1 MGALTFAKAQ
11 AATFTF
17 NSLPHKINGISL
29 AIQQAVFDVT
39 AAADTAKVL
48 LNGIPVI
55 GVSGQGSIYSGG
67 YGKAQSS
74 TLSLGTVVLHPAEW
88 SVGKRFQLFDVTG
101 SGDAE
106 KQWEWGW
113 PVVYGTVR
121 GWVLSGGPLYE
132 TEDIAL
138 SAAFDVFG
146 TVAGSVKV
154 RNLRVASPFRE
165 GGPIPV
171 SFTWQANGAVTH
183 SGSLEPRV
191 ATATG
196 TPNTGTLAFD
206 LDSGETESH
215 KALLYDFTVRSPAVT
230 GGNLPITMNL
240 RFDKA
245 AA

>member
-1 MGALTFAKAQ
+1 MGSLAFSKAQ
-11 AATFTF
+11 AATFSF
-17 NSLPHKINGISL
+17 NSLPHKIHAINV

-39 AAADTAKVL
+39 ASADTAKLL
-48 LNGIPVI
+48 LNGLPVI
-55 GVSGQGSIYSGG
+55 GVSGQGSIYTAG

-88 SVGKRFQLFDVTG
+88 SVGKRFNLSDVTG

-113 PVVYGTVR
+113 PIVYGTVR

-138 SAAFDVFG
+138 SAVFDVFG
-146 TVAGSVKV
+146 TIAGAVKV
-154 RNLRVASPFRE
+154 RNLRVGAPFRE

-171 SFTWQANGAVTH
+171 SFTWQATGAVTH
-183 SGSLEPRV
+183 SGSVQPTV

-196 TPNTGTLAFD
+196 TPSTGTLAFD

-215 KALLYDFTVRSPAVT
+215 KAMLYDFNVRSPAVT
-230 GGNLPITMNL
+230 GGNLPITMSL

-245 AA
+245 